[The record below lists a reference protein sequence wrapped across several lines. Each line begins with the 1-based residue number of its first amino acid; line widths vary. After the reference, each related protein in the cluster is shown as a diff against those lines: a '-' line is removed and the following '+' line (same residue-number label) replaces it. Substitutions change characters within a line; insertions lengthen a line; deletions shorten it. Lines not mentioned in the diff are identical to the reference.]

1 MIQGEVKALEK
12 DIVVFPVEEKQNAA
26 AEVSEREILT
36 VESKVVE
43 IDIKKRFARLKKSLR
58 KRSASIL

>member
-1 MIQGEVKALEK
+1 MIQGEVKVLEK
-12 DIVVFPVEEKQNAA
+12 DIVVFPVEAEQNA
-26 AEVSEREILT
+26 AEVSEKEIVT

-43 IDIKKRFARLKKSLR
+43 IDIKKKFARLKKSLR

>member
-1 MIQGEVKALEK
+1 MKVLEK
-12 DIVVFPVEEKQNAA
+12 DIIVFPVEAEQNT
-26 AEVSEREILT
+26 AEVSEKEILT

-43 IDIKKRFARLKKSLR
+43 IDIKKKFARLKKSLR

>member
-1 MIQGEVKALEK
+1 MIQGEVKVLEK
-12 DIVVFPVEEKQNAA
+12 DIVVFPVEVEQNA
-26 AEVSEREILT
+26 AEVSEKEILT

>member
-1 MIQGEVKALEK
+1 MRQGEVKVLEK
-12 DIVVFPVEEKQNAA
+12 DIIVFSVEVEQNAT
-26 AEVSEREILT
+26 EVSEKEIVT
-36 VESKVVE
+36 VESKVVK